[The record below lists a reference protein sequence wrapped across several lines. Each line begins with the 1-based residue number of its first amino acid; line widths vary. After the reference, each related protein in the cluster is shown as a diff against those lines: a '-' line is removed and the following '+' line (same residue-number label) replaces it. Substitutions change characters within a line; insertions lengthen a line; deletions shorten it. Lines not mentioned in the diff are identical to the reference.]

1 MEKYRIAIIE
11 DSKDDSNLLR
21 QYLKKYESEKGYIF
35 EINVFNNALS
45 FLADFKNDFDL
56 IFMDIDLPDGNG
68 MDVIHKIREKD
79 KDVLVIFT
87 TNMSQYALKGY
98 EVKAFDFMV
107 KPITYNTFFLKL
119 ASAIDCLSQKRGKYI
134 WISNRDGKIRVHS
147 SRIKYIE
154 IIKHM
159 LIFHTLDGD
168 YQQSGTLLM
177 IEGELEGEPFVLC
190 NRCYLVNLKYV
201 SSVRQYDVYLGDE
214 KLQIS
219 RAKRKS
225 FMTALNNYLARGD

>member
-1 MEKYRIAIIE
+1 
-11 DSKDDSNLLR
+11 
-21 QYLKKYESEKGYIF
+21 
-35 EINVFNNALS
+35 
-45 FLADFKNDFDL
+45 
-56 IFMDIDLPDGNG
+56 
-68 MDVIHKIREKD
+68 
-79 KDVLVIFT
+79 
-87 TNMSQYALKGY
+87 
-98 EVKAFDFMV
+98 
-107 KPITYNTFFLKL
+107 
-119 ASAIDCLSQKRGKYI
+119 
-134 WISNRDGKIRVHS
+134 
-147 SRIKYIE
+147 
-154 IIKHM
+154 M